1 MLTNVKKHYRT
12 IYRLTLLDIPKEE
25 NRTIPESKFNFVIT
39 MLSQDFHNLIKNMSI
54 IADNVDIKYVDV
66 PNTRDTLI
74 FTCKGDFA
82 QQETEFV
89 NSLKDTDNNNADKKT
104 VKILHDNNDG
114 CTYQI
119 IQGIYQLKTLSLFSK
134 CSSLSN
140 NLEIYMKEKFPL
152 LIKYM
157 IANLGYVYLIL
168 SSVSDKN
175 ENDYNEMDDN
185 SDDDI
190 SDQDITDN

>member
-1 MLTNVKKHYRT
+1 MKIIGYIHICQKKGWVKSLK
-12 IYRLTLLDIPKEE
+12 LLLDSLYKSELYE
-25 NRTIPESKFNFVIT
+25 ATK
-39 MLSQDFHNLIKNMSI
+39 I
-54 IADNVDIKYVDV
+54 IRIG
-66 PNTRDTLI
+66 I
-74 FTCKGDFA
+74 
-82 QQETEFV
+82 V
-89 NSLKDTDNNNADKKT
+89 NDDGHIIDH
-104 VKILHDNNDG
+104 KILHDNNDG